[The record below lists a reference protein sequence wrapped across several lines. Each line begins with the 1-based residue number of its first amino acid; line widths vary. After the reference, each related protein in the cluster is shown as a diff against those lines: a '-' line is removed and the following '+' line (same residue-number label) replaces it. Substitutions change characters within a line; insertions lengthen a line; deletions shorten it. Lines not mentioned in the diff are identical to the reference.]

1 MCVVS
6 MAFLK
11 SSKPLFAD
19 NYEII
24 CPIGQGGYSTVYK
37 ARSKTN
43 PNQIVAVKR
52 LDKRRKNHTVEEM
65 TERCKHEAKIL
76 SEARHPN
83 VVDYITYYDESDY
96 FYIITEYLPG
106 SDIFTQ
112 IRKEGK
118 VFTELECRRIIK
130 SLLITVKSLHDK
142 NIIHRDL
149 KLENLFYYPI
159 TNEMHQSNDHIIKL
173 IDFGFATH
181 VQGMNITDGVG
192 TLYYAAPE
200 VYKHEPYG
208 KPVDLWSI
216 GVIAYILM
224 YGKYPFYSKQKNQL
238 SKLIL
243 SGTFE
248 FPERNKSGEM
258 VSTKFKTFIMKLLL
272 LNPLKRFTVEDALKH
287 NWING
292 LTLRYAATVFVA
304 IYKWKKLKQR
314 RKLARNLHNNL
325 KDYDLRTMKSS
336 QLSERF
342 ASSTIM
348 SVDEIVVEDYSSF
361 PQPSLANELI
371 AMKKVSYQTPKRG
384 DQTSFVE
391 KLAHGIEKVIKGFF
405 PMK

>member
-1 MCVVS
+1 MT
-6 MAFLK
+6 FLT

-76 SEARHPN
+76 SEADHPN
-83 VVDYITYYDESDY
+83 IVDYITCYDESDY

-118 VFTELECRRIIK
+118 GFTELECRRIIK
-130 SLLITVKSLHDK
+130 SLLITIKSLHDQ

-149 KLENLFYYPI
+149 KLENLFYYPKADGSHSQD
-159 TNEMHQSNDHIIKL
+159 NAIKL
-173 IDFGFATH
+173 IDFGFATY
-181 VQGMNITDGVG
+181 VKGMNITDGVG

-243 SGTFE
+243 SGKFE
-248 FPERNKSGEM
+248 FPEINKSGEK

-272 LNPLKRFTVEDALKH
+272 LNPLKRFTVDDALEH

-292 LTLRYAATVFVA
+292 LTFRSAATVFVA
-304 IYKWKKLKQR
+304 IFRLKKLMQR
-314 RKLARNLHNNL
+314 RKTAKNNLNNL
-325 KDYDLRTMKSS
+325 KEYDLSTMKSS

-342 ASSTIM
+342 ASSTIL
-348 SVDEIVVEDYSSF
+348 SVDEVVVEEVVVEDYSSL

-371 AMKKVSYQTPKRG
+371 AMKKLSYQTPTRG
-384 DQTSFVE
+384 YQTSFVD
-391 KLAHGIEKVIKGFF
+391 KVAHGIEKFIKGFF
-405 PMK
+405 R